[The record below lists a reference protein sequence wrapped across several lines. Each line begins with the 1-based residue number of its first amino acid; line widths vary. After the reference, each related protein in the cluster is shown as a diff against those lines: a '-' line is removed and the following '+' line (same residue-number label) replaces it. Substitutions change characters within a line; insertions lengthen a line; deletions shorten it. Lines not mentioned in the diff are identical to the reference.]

1 MQTALPEENFMN
13 LRFFI
18 DSFRFFCYTEENI
31 QKGCAV
37 LDRNIY
43 DAYLRLLHQE
53 LVPAMGCTEPIAV
66 AYAAAVAAK
75 ELPCLPET
83 VNIRVSA
90 NIIKNVK
97 SVIVPNTGGLHGLEA
112 AAAAGIIAGDPDSKL
127 LVISRVTGEE
137 QKKIAG
143 YLETAKFS
151 VEESDSGALFDI
163 CITLS
168 GNGHRS
174 TCRIAEDHT
183 NIVRIEKD
191 DSVLY
196 ERQLSRNQAEAS
208 PEKALLTV
216 EQIVEFADTVAISD
230 VQAVLD
236 RQIHCNMDIAREG
249 LENNY
254 GARIGQVL
262 LKSRENDV
270 ITRAKAYAAAA
281 SDARMGGCEK
291 PVVINSGSGN
301 QGITASVPVIIYAQE
316 LKASQEL
323 LYRALLVSN
332 LVTLHLKSGIGPL
345 SAYCGAISAGCGAA
359 AGITYL
365 YGGKFREIAHTIVN
379 AIAINSG
386 VICDGAKASCAAKIA
401 SAVEAGLL
409 GMEMFRQGSQFLG
422 GDGIVTKGVENT
434 IRNVSHLASEGMRK
448 TDAEIIKI
456 MLS

>member
-1 MQTALPEENFMN
+1 M
-13 LRFFI
+13 
-18 DSFRFFCYTEENI
+18 
-31 QKGCAV
+31 
-37 LDRNIY
+37 DRNIY
-43 DAYLRLLHQE
+43 DAYVQLLHKE

-66 AYAAAVAAK
+66 AYAAAVAAR
-75 ELPCLPET
+75 ELKCLPET
-83 VNIRVSA
+83 VDIRVSA

-112 AAAAGIIAGDPDSKL
+112 AAAAGIVAGDPDSKL
-127 LVISRVTGEE
+127 LVISKVTEAQ
-137 QKKIAG
+137 QKEIAD
-143 YLETAKFS
+143 YLQTAAFT

-163 CITLS
+163 QILLS
-168 GNGHRS
+168 GGGHRAM
-174 TCRIAEDHT
+174 CRIVEDHT
-183 NIVRIEKD
+183 NIVRIEQD
-191 DSVLY
+191 DSTVY
-196 ERQLSRNQAEAS
+196 ERRLNEEQQEVS
-208 PEKALLTV
+208 PEKALLSV
-216 EQIVEFADTVAISD
+216 EKIVEFADTADIAD
-230 VQAVLD
+230 VQQLLD
-236 RQIHCNMDIAREG
+236 RQIRCNMEIANEG
-249 LENNY
+249 LEHNY

-262 LKSRENDV
+262 LKSRGDDV

-281 SDARMGGCEK
+281 SDARMSGCEM

-316 LKASQEL
+316 LQATQEQ

-365 YGGKFREIAHTIVN
+365 YGGKFRQIAHTIVN
-379 AIAINSG
+379 AIAICSG

-434 IRNVSHLASEGMRK
+434 IRNVSQLASEGMRK